1 MSEAMT
7 ERQLQQPTS
16 VRLPADMKRDLRIMA
31 AIHEQTLS
39 DEIVIRLRRSLSE
52 EKQQEAAGGE
62 FGDQAPAAGN
72 ENAAFERG
80 AV

>member
-1 MSEAMT
+1 
-7 ERQLQQPTS
+7 
-16 VRLPADMKRDLRIMA
+16 MA